1 VGRGPGPHA
10 VFSQEP
16 GDRGLS
22 ECDLDPAHRPAATRA
37 RVEIGAENVGQ
48 KPRPTVTWWG
58 SIIVRV
64 VVAAEGGKAE
74 LITASCRRPSLGRVV
89 SVSGYNF
96 AAQSRVARKNPEI
109 SEKMR
114 SRRRH

>member
-1 VGRGPGPHA
+1 MSATSTQRIGPPQRGH
-10 VFSQEP
+10 VS
-16 GDRGLS
+16 RS
-22 ECDLDPAHRPAATRA
+22 A
-37 RVEIGAENVGQ
+37 RKTWARSHDQ
-48 KPRPTVTWWG
+48 RVTWWG
-58 SIIVRV
+58 SVIVRV